1 LNAVSNA
8 PAPLLDLKLEPRQ
21 PLREV
26 VYHALR
32 QAIVDGRIPPA
43 ERLIETKLAHDLGIS
58 RTPIR
63 EALHKLEVEGLVRSL
78 RPRGVVV
85 TRVSRREI
93 EELFEIRRL
102 IEPQA
107 MVLAADSLT
116 AEDFEAL
123 EAACHDSMEHAF
135 SANPD
140 LERLGQ
146 TNLLFYNLLSD
157 RCSNQQLSKLVHDLR
172 DRFIQLDWKVSASL
186 LTLEERR
193 ATTRLMPR
201 ILKAARD
208 RDRAAV
214 EQLVIER
221 LRLLE
226 ASVLQHV
233 P

>member
-1 LNAVSNA
+1 LNTVSSA
-8 PAPLLDLKLEPRQ
+8 PAPLLDLKLESRQ

-32 QAIVDGRIPPA
+32 QAILDGRIPPA
-43 ERLIETKLAHDLGIS
+43 ERLIETRLADDLGIS

-63 EALHKLEVEGLVRSL
+63 EALHKLEVEGLVRSVQ
-78 RPRGVVV
+78 PRGVVV
-85 TRVSRREI
+85 TSVTRREV

-102 IEPQA
+102 VEPYA
-107 MVLAADSLT
+107 TGLAA
-116 AEDFEAL
+116 EAL
-123 EAACHDSMEHAF
+123 TDADFQALESACSSSMDHAF

-140 LERLGQ
+140 LEQLGH

-157 RCSNQQLSKLVHDLR
+157 RCPNQQLAKLVHDLR
-172 DRFIQLDWKVSASL
+172 DRFIQVDWKVSASL
-186 LTLEERR
+186 LTLDERR
-193 ATTRLMPR
+193 ATTRIMPR
-201 ILKAARD
+201 ILEAARA

-214 EQLVIER
+214 EDLVTER

-226 ASVLQHV
+226 ASVLKHV